1 LKPAGVIAVKRN
13 KAVTGVVFVL
23 ALLLV
28 LIIILFSRMLSF
40 TSEQLPVTPVKPQA
54 IPESAVKRLSQS
66 VQIQTISALSDT
78 AQRVQNF
85 QRFHTF
91 LAQSFP
97 RVHAEL
103 EIARVNDFGL
113 VFKWQGSDASL
124 KPALLLSHQDVVPIE
139 PGTEFDWLYP
149 PFAGEVA
156 EGYLWG
162 RGAWDDK
169 STLMASLEALEMLL
183 TAGAQPVRS
192 LMLAFGHD
200 EEVGGERG
208 AAAIAELFRQ
218 QDLVFDYILDEGA
231 VIGVGL
237 IPGVE
242 QPVAMVATSEKGYL
256 TLRLTTE
263 GQGGH
268 SSVPPAITAVGRL
281 ARAVTRLQEQPLP
294 AKLTQPVRDML
305 EALGPHMPWSKR
317 LALSNLWLFEPLL
330 VSQMAGSRST
340 QAHVRTTTA
349 PTMLTAGVKENVLP
363 QSASAI
369 VNFRILPGQTRQQ
382 VIRQVENVIAD
393 DAVQVEENG
402 SISSE
407 PSAVSGKKSNAFKT
421 LVRSIRQVNPD
432 VLVSP
437 VLLFGATD
445 SRHFGGLS
453 ENIYRFTPIRIT
465 GKDFK
470 RIHGTNERIA
480 VSDYKNAIR
489 FYYQLITNTVIRPM
503 PLTDG

>member
-1 LKPAGVIAVKRN
+1 VKRN
-13 KAVTGVVFVL
+13 RVVSSIVVVL
-23 ALLLV
+23 VLLLV
-28 LIIILFSRMLSF
+28 LIVVLFSRMFNF
-40 TSEQLPVTPVKPQA
+40 TPDRQAIIAVKPLAVSENA
-54 IPESAVKRLSQS
+54 ITRLSQS
-66 VQIQTISALSDT
+66 VQIQTVSALSDV
-78 AQRVQNF
+78 AQREQNF
-85 QRFHTF
+85 QHFHAF

-97 RVHAEL
+97 RIHAEL
-103 EIARVNDFGL
+103 EIIRVNDFGL
-113 VFKWQGSDASL
+113 IFKWQGSDATL
-124 KPALLLSHQDVVPIE
+124 KPMLLLSHQDVVPVE
-139 PGTEFDWLYP
+139 PGTESGWQYP
-149 PFAGEVA
+149 PFAGEIA

-183 TAGAQPVRS
+183 TSGEKPNRT

-200 EEVGGERG
+200 EEVGGENG
-208 AAAIAELFRQ
+208 AAAIAKLFKQ
-218 QDLVFDYILDEGA
+218 QGLLFEYILDEGG
-231 VIGVGL
+231 VIGIDLV
-237 IPGVE
+237 PGIE
-242 QPVAMVATSEKGYL
+242 KPVAMVATAEKGYL

-281 ARAVTRLQEQPLP
+281 AMAVTRLQGQPLP
-294 AKLTQPVRDML
+294 VKLTQPVRDMF
-305 EALGPHMPWSKR
+305 ETLGPYMPWEKR
-317 LALSNLWLFEPLL
+317 LAFSNLWLFEPLV

-363 QSASAI
+363 QTASAI
-369 VNFRILPGQTRQQ
+369 VNFRILPGQSRQQ
-382 VIRQVENVIAD
+382 VIQQIETIIAD
-393 DAVQVEENG
+393 DAVQIEEAG

-407 PSAVSGKKSNAFKT
+407 PSAVSSKESNAFKSV
-421 LVRSIRQVNPD
+421 VRTILQVNPD

-437 VLLFGATD
+437 ALLFGATD

-453 ENIYRFTPIRIT
+453 DNIYRYTPIRIT

-480 VSDYKNAIR
+480 VSDYENAIR
-489 FYYQLITNTVIRPM
+489 FYFQLITNTVINPM